1 MSFSYRNFFTKLVLL
16 TAILQT
22 SCWKQPP
29 PAIQRIGI
37 VSFDNL
43 TGDSSWNWLSAAAPQ
58 LWKAQ
63 ILGTPKA
70 VAQVLRNATEAPQ
83 MGATTLLSGYFSSRH
98 GELRATLNLTS
109 TDTGKVRRTILV
121 QAKDPISLV
130 TQISA
135 QLDLPLRPM
144 PTQNVKA
151 MEAFGHALQ
160 ATSMPQA
167 ISFLTTSTALDP
179 AFGLA
184 WIELIDQKR
193 LQGDA
198 QGAIESGK
206 MAVAQKTIPQLELA
220 EIVMRSLPSDAP
232 PVQRLTALEAVA
244 RQYPADGQAAL
255 QVANFA
261 VAARLLP
268 KAIEWYRVATNIL
281 PDSPQLWNSK
291 AYAEAF
297 AGEFANAQK
306 SIEKYRNLVP
316 EDPNTFDSLGEILY
330 LQGKFAEAEVAFLAG
345 FAKQPEAFG
354 GAMMRKG
361 AWARLRAGDL
371 AGANKIYSQF
381 IAFRKSKNDP
391 FIPLRETQ
399 WLYLTG
405 LHSEAK
411 TLLLEFTNQTKSPV
425 GWAQLSIWERNEGNR
440 PKASEYAQKAVQA
453 LPSAPQQRNAVAI
466 AALLSQPDAS
476 AEVWKQ
482 RMNGQ
487 PIAAIGMLASNQF
500 ADAAQ
505 FLEQVRARMNPLQ
518 ESYWKDLH
526 AIALYRAGNKDAAKA
541 LLKTYSLPETEEDGI
556 VLCFAYPADQKIRT
570 ESAK

>member
-1 MSFSYRNFFTKLVLL
+1 MSCSHRSFLIKLVLL
-16 TAILQT
+16 TAIFQT
-22 SCWKQPP
+22 SCWKETS
-29 PAIQRIGI
+29 PAIQRVGI

-43 TGDSSWNWLSAAAPQ
+43 TGDSRWNWLSAAAPQ

-83 MGATTLLSGYFSSRH
+83 MGATTLLTGYFSSRN
-98 GELRATLNLTS
+98 GELRATVNLTS

-121 QAKDPISLV
+121 QAKDPVSLV
-130 TQISA
+130 AQISA
-135 QLDLPLRPM
+135 QLDLPLRTM

-151 MEAFGHALQ
+151 MEAFGLALQ
-160 ATSMPQA
+160 APSIPQA
-167 ISFLTTSTALDP
+167 ISLLTGSTALDP

-198 QGAIESGK
+198 QGAIESSK
-206 MAVAQKTIPQLELA
+206 MAVAQKDIPQLERA
-220 EIVMRSLPSDAP
+220 EIVMRSLPADVP
-232 PVQRLTALEAVA
+232 PVQRLAALEAVA
-244 RQYPADGQAAL
+244 RQYPADGQAAS

-261 VAARLLP
+261 VVARLLP

-297 AGEFANAQK
+297 SGQFPDAQK
-306 SIEKYRNLVP
+306 SIERYRTLVP
-316 EDPNTFDSLGEILY
+316 EDPNAFDSLGEILY

-345 FAKQPEAFG
+345 FAKQPEAFA

-361 AWARLRAGDL
+361 AWSRLRAGDV

-391 FIPLRETQ
+391 FVPLREAQ

-405 LHSEAK
+405 MRADAK
-411 TLLLEFTNQTKSPV
+411 TRLLELANQTKSPV
-425 GWAQLSIWERNEGNR
+425 AWAQLSIWERSEGNQ

-453 LPSAPQQRNAVAI
+453 LPTAPQQRNAVAI
-466 AALLSQPDAS
+466 AALLAQPNAS

-500 ADAAQ
+500 AEAAQ
-505 FLEQVRARMNPLQ
+505 FLEQVRAKMNPLQ
-518 ESYWKDLH
+518 ESFWKDLH

-556 VLCFAYPADQKIRT
+556 VLCFAYPADQQIRK
-570 ESAK
+570 ELAK

>member
-1 MSFSYRNFFTKLVLL
+1 MSCSYRTFLINLVLF

-22 SCWKQPP
+22 SCWKETH
-29 PAIQRIGI
+29 PAIERVGI

-43 TGDSSWNWLSAAAPQ
+43 TGDSRWNWLSAAAPQ

-70 VAQVLRNATEAPQ
+70 VAQVLHNTAEAPQ
-83 MGATTLLSGYFSSRH
+83 MGATTVLTGYFSIRN
-98 GELRATLNLTS
+98 GELRATVNLTA
-109 TDTGKVRRTILV
+109 TDTGKARRTIFV
-121 QAKDPISLV
+121 QAKDPVSLL

-135 QLDLPLRPM
+135 QLELPLRPM

-151 MEAFGHALQ
+151 MEAFGYALQ
-160 ATSMPQA
+160 APSIPQA
-167 ISFLTTSTALDP
+167 ISFLTTSTTVDP

-198 QGAIESGK
+198 QGVIESGK
-206 MAVAQKTIPQLELA
+206 MAVAQKAIPQLELA
-220 EIVMRSLPSDAP
+220 EISLRSLPADAS

-244 RQYPADGQAAL
+244 RQYPADGQSAS

-268 KAIEWYRVATNIL
+268 KAVEWYRIATDIL

-297 AGEFANAQK
+297 AGEFASAQK
-306 SIEKYRNLVP
+306 SIERYRILVP
-316 EDPNTFDSLGEILY
+316 EDPNTFDSFGEILY

-361 AWARLRAGDL
+361 AWSRLRAGDL

-391 FIPLRETQ
+391 FVPLREAQ

-405 LHSEAK
+405 HHADAK
-411 TLLLEFTNQTKSPV
+411 TRLLEFANQSKSPV
-425 GWAQLSIWERNEGNR
+425 TWAQLSIWERKEGNQ
-440 PKASEYAQKAVQA
+440 PKASEYAQKAIQA
-453 LPSAPQQRNAVAI
+453 LPAAPQQRNAVAI
-466 AALLSQPDAS
+466 AALLAQPNAS

-500 ADAAQ
+500 SEAAQ
-505 FLEQVRARMNPLQ
+505 FLEQVRTKMNPLQ

-556 VLCFAYPADQKIRT
+556 VLCFAYPADQQIRR
-570 ESAK
+570 ELAK